1 VLTGKAMTGDDMYRM
16 MKRRLKDFDLPQL
29 YSPHSF
35 RVTTLTDLFR
45 SGRPGQGHTKSRGA
59 RRCAHDRA
67 LRPDETEDQQE
78 YCREDFSIR

>member
-35 RVTTLTDLFR
+35 RVTTLTDLFD
-45 SGRPGQGHTKSRGA
+45 QGVPDKDIQNLAGHADARTTALYDRTKRKISRNIVE
-59 RRCAHDRA
+59 RI
-67 LRPDETEDQQE
+67 
-78 YCREDFSIR
+78 SV